1 MFSFCQLCIDSIIW
15 KDIYLI
21 KLLYYFMFDKLPISS
36 KTEKIL
42 TKSLDEPISAEDA
55 NYLINI
61 KGSDLYPLLATADY
75 LRQEIAGNNVTF
87 INNCNINFT
96 NICTVRCGFCAF
108 GKDADDPEAYILDDE
123 AILKKAQRAVDK
135 GAHEFCVMGGVLPDA
150 DVEYYEH
157 LLQLLKGEFPNIM
170 IHGFSPTMIKDA
182 SVVSGIS
189 VEDAFERL
197 KSAGLDTLPGTA
209 AEILTDRSREIICPE
224 KVTTQEWI
232 DIVKTAHE
240 VGIPGS
246 ATIMY
251 GHVET
256 PEERVEHIDII
267 RKIQQET
274 HGFTEFIPMTFMHE
288 YSPIFLEGQQNLGAT
303 GTEDL
308 KLYAVARLMLKDLIP
323 NIQVSWVKMGFRF
336 AQVSLTAGANDLGG
350 TLGGDE
356 LSEASG
362 APDGVEASIDTLSN
376 MVRDL
381 GRNPI
386 ERNSK
391 YTEFYPIESKSS
403 DVKIVSK

>member
-1 MFSFCQLCIDSIIW
+1 
-15 KDIYLI
+15 
-21 KLLYYFMFDKLPISS
+21 MFDKIPISS

-42 TKSLDEPISAEDA
+42 TKSLDEQITVEEA
-55 NYLINI
+55 NHLMNI
-61 KGSDLYPLLATADY
+61 KGPDLYPLLATADY
-75 LRQEIAGNNVTF
+75 LRHEIVGDDVTF

-108 GKDADDPEAYILDDE
+108 GKDADDPEAYILNDE
-123 AILKKAQRAVDK
+123 QILAKAQGAVDK

-150 DVEYYEH
+150 DIEYYEH
-157 LLQLLKGEFPNIM
+157 LMHLLKDEYPNVM
-170 IHGFSPTMIKDA
+170 IHGFSPTMVRDA
-182 SVVSGIS
+182 CVVSGIDIA
-189 VEDAFERL
+189 EGFERL
-197 KSAGLDTLPGTA
+197 RDAGLDTLPGTA

-224 KVTTQEWI
+224 KVTVAEWI
-232 DIVKTAHE
+232 DAVKTAHE

-256 PEERVEHIDII
+256 LEERVEHIDII
-267 RKIQQET
+267 RRLQEET

-288 YSPIFLEGQQNLGAT
+288 YSPIFLEGQTNLGAS

-308 KLYAVARLMLKDLIP
+308 KLYAVSRLMLRDLIP

-336 AQVSLTAGANDLGG
+336 AQVALTAGTNDLGG

-356 LSEASG
+356 LSAASG
-362 APDGVEASIDTLSN
+362 APDGGEASIETLDS
-376 MVRDL
+376 MVRNL
-381 GRNPI
+381 GRKPI

-391 YTEFYPIESKSS
+391 YTEFYPIAQGIELPSK
-403 DVKIVSK
+403 

>member
-1 MFSFCQLCIDSIIW
+1 
-15 KDIYLI
+15 
-21 KLLYYFMFDKLPISS
+21 MFDKLPVTP

-42 TKSLDEPISAEDA
+42 TKSLDEEISVEEA
-55 NYLINI
+55 NYLMNI

-75 LRQEIAGNNVTF
+75 LREQIVGNDVTF

-123 AILKKAQRAVDK
+123 AILAKAQGAVEN

-150 DVEYYEH
+150 DIEYYEH
-157 LLQLLKGEFPNIM
+157 ILHLLKGEYPKVL
-170 IHGFSPTMIKDA
+170 IHGFSPTMIYDA
-182 SVVSGIS
+182 SIASGIS
-189 VEDAFERL
+189 VAEGCERL
-197 KSAGLDTLPGTA
+197 KDAGLDTLPGTA
-209 AEILTDRSREIICPE
+209 AEILTERSRDLICPE
-224 KVTTQEWI
+224 KVSVEEWV
-232 DIVKTAHE
+232 DVVRTAHE

-256 PEERVEHIDII
+256 LEERVEHIDVI
-267 RKIQQET
+267 RKLQEET

-288 YSPIFLEGQQNLGAT
+288 YSPIYLEGQSNLGAT

-308 KLYAVARLMLKDLIP
+308 KLYAVSRLMLRDLIP

-336 AQVSLTAGANDLGG
+336 AQVSLTAGTNDLGG

-356 LSEASG
+356 LSAASG
-362 APDGVEASIDTLSN
+362 APDGVDASIDTLGSI
-376 MVRDL
+376 VRNL

-386 ERNSK
+386 ERNST
-391 YTEFYPIESKSS
+391 YSEFYPIDSTIGMASK
-403 DVKIVSK
+403 

>member
-1 MFSFCQLCIDSIIW
+1 
-15 KDIYLI
+15 
-21 KLLYYFMFDKLPISS
+21 MFDKLPISS
-36 KTEKIL
+36 KTERIL
-42 TKSLDEPISAEDA
+42 SKSLDEPISVEEGK
-55 NYLINI
+55 YLMNI
-61 KGSDLYPLLATADY
+61 KGPDFYPLLATADY
-75 LRQEIAGNNVTF
+75 LRHEIVGDNVTF

-96 NICTVRCGFCAF
+96 NICTVKCGFCAF
-108 GKDADDPEAYILDDE
+108 GKDADDPEAYILNDE
-123 AILKKAQRAVDK
+123 QILQKARGAVEK

-157 LLQLLKGEFPNIM
+157 LLQLLKGEYPDVL
-170 IHGFSPTMIKDA
+170 IHGFSPTMINDA
-182 SVVSGIS
+182 ALVSGID
-189 VEDAFERL
+189 VAEACERL
-197 KSAGLDTLPGTA
+197 KVAGLDTLPGTA
-209 AEILTDRSREIICPE
+209 AEILTDRSRDLICPE
-224 KVTTQEWI
+224 KVSVDEWVN
-232 DIVKTAHE
+232 IVKTAHE

-256 PEERVEHIDII
+256 LEERVDHIEVI
-267 RKIQQET
+267 RRLQEDT

-288 YSPIFLEGQQNLGAT
+288 YSPIFLEGQTNLGAT

-308 KLYAVARLMLKDLIP
+308 KLYAVSRLMLRDLIP

-362 APDGVEASIDTLSN
+362 APDGVDASIDTLGSI
-376 MVRDL
+376 VRNL

-391 YTEFYPIESKSS
+391 YTEFYPIESTKLEMP
-403 DVKIVSK
+403 SK

>member
-1 MFSFCQLCIDSIIW
+1 
-15 KDIYLI
+15 
-21 KLLYYFMFDKLPISS
+21 MFDKLPSSS

-42 TKSLDEPISAEDA
+42 TKSLDEEISVEEA
-55 NYLINI
+55 NYLMNI

-75 LRQEIAGNNVTF
+75 LRSQIVGDNVTF

-108 GKDADDPEAYILDDE
+108 GKDEDDPEAYILNDE
-123 AILKKAQRAVDK
+123 QILAKAQGAVEK

-150 DVEYYEH
+150 DIEYYEH
-157 LLQLLKGEFPNIM
+157 LMQLLKGEYPDVM

-182 SVVSGIS
+182 CEVSGIDIA
-189 VEDAFERL
+189 EGCERL
-197 KSAGLDTLPGTA
+197 KEAGLDTLPGTA
-209 AEILTDRSREIICPE
+209 AEILTDRSRDLICPE
-224 KVTTQEWI
+224 KVSVAEWI

-256 PEERVEHIDII
+256 LEERVEHIDII
-267 RKIQQET
+267 RQIQQDT
-274 HGFTEFIPMTFMHE
+274 GGFTEFIPMTFMHE
-288 YSPIFLEGQQNLGAT
+288 YSPIFLEGQSNLGAT
-303 GTEDL
+303 GTQDL
-308 KLYAVARLMLKDLIP
+308 KLYAVSRLMLRDLIP

-336 AQVSLTAGANDLGG
+336 AQVVLTAGANDLGG

-362 APDGVEASIDTLSN
+362 APDGVEASIETLSR
-376 MVRDL
+376 MVKDL
-381 GRNPI
+381 GRNPV
-386 ERNSK
+386 ERNSE
-391 YTEFYPIESKSS
+391 YTEFY
-403 DVKIVSK
+403 KID

>member
-1 MFSFCQLCIDSIIW
+1 
-15 KDIYLI
+15 
-21 KLLYYFMFDKLPISS
+21 MFDKLPISS

-42 TKSLDEPISAEDA
+42 TKSLDEAISVEEA
-55 NYLINI
+55 NHLMNI
-61 KGSDLYPLLATADY
+61 KGPDLYPLLATADY
-75 LRQEIAGNNVTF
+75 LRHKIVGDNVTF

-108 GKDADDPEAYILDDE
+108 GKDADDPEAYIMNDE
-123 AILKKAQRAVDK
+123 QILSKAEDAVQK

-150 DVEYYEH
+150 DIEYYEH
-157 LLQLLKGEFPNIM
+157 LLHLLKDEYPDVM
-170 IHGFSPTMIKDA
+170 IHGFSPTMINDA
-182 SVVSGIS
+182 CMVSGMDIA
-189 VEDAFERL
+189 EGCERL
-197 KSAGLDTLPGTA
+197 KDAGLDTLPGTA
-209 AEILTDRSREIICPE
+209 AEILTDRSRDLICPE
-224 KVTTQEWI
+224 KVSVSEWI

-256 PEERVEHIDII
+256 LEERVEHIDII
-267 RKIQQET
+267 RQLQEDT

-288 YSPIFLEGQQNLGAT
+288 YSPIFLEGQSNLGAT

-308 KLYAVARLMLKDLIP
+308 KLYAVSRLMLRDVIP

-362 APDGVEASIDTLSN
+362 APDGVDASIDTLSN
-376 MVRDL
+376 MVKNLD
-381 GRNPI
+381 RNPI

-391 YTEFYPIESKSS
+391 YTEFYPIGEKKVFASK
-403 DVKIVSK
+403 

>member
-1 MFSFCQLCIDSIIW
+1 
-15 KDIYLI
+15 
-21 KLLYYFMFDKLPISS
+21 
-36 KTEKIL
+36 L
-42 TKSLDEPISAEDA
+42 TKSLDEQITVEEA
-55 NYLINI
+55 NHLMNI
-61 KGSDLYPLLATADY
+61 TGPDLYPLLATADY
-75 LRQEIAGNNVTF
+75 LRQQIVGDDVTF

-108 GKDADDPEAYILDDE
+108 GKDADDPEAYILNDE
-123 AILKKAQRAVDK
+123 QILAKAQGAVEK

-150 DVEYYEH
+150 DIEYYEH
-157 LLQLLKGEFPNIM
+157 LMHLLKDEYPNVM
-170 IHGFSPTMIKDA
+170 IHGFSPTMIRDA
-182 SVVSGIS
+182 CVVSGIDLA
-189 VEDAFERL
+189 EGCERL
-197 KSAGLDTLPGTA
+197 RDAGLDTLPGTA

-224 KVTTQEWI
+224 KVSVAEWI
-232 DIVKTAHE
+232 EAVRTAHE

-256 PEERVEHIDII
+256 LEERVEHIDII
-267 RKIQQET
+267 RNLQEET

-288 YSPIFLEGQQNLGAT
+288 YSPIFLEGQTNLGAS

-308 KLYAVARLMLKDLIP
+308 KLYAVSRLMLRDLIP

-336 AQVSLTAGANDLGG
+336 AQVALTAGTNDLGG

-362 APDGVEASIDTLSN
+362 APDGVEASIETLDS
-376 MVRDL
+376 MVRNL

-391 YTEFYPIESKSS
+391 YTEFYPIAQGIELPSK
-403 DVKIVSK
+403 

>member
-1 MFSFCQLCIDSIIW
+1 
-15 KDIYLI
+15 
-21 KLLYYFMFDKLPISS
+21 MFDKLPISS
-36 KTEKIL
+36 KTERIL
-42 TKSLDEPISAEDA
+42 SKSLDEAISVEEA
-55 NYLINI
+55 NHLMNI
-61 KGSDLYPLLATADY
+61 KGPDLYPLLATADY
-75 LRQEIAGNNVTF
+75 LRHEIVGDNVTF

-108 GKDADDPEAYILDDE
+108 GKDADDPEAYILNDE
-123 AILKKAQRAVDK
+123 QILQKAQGAVEK

-157 LLQLLKGEFPNIM
+157 LLQLLKGEYPDVL
-170 IHGFSPTMIKDA
+170 IHGFSPTMINDA
-182 SVVSGIS
+182 ALVSGID
-189 VEDAFERL
+189 VAEACERL

-209 AEILTDRSREIICPE
+209 AEILTDRSRDLICPE
-224 KVTTQEWI
+224 KVSVDEWVN
-232 DIVKTAHE
+232 IVKTAHE

-256 PEERVEHIDII
+256 LEERVEHIDVI
-267 RKIQQET
+267 RRLQEET

-288 YSPIFLEGQQNLGAT
+288 YSPIFLEGQTNLGAT

-308 KLYAVARLMLKDLIP
+308 KLYAVSRLMLRDLIP

-362 APDGVEASIDTLSN
+362 APDGVDASIDTLGSI
-376 MVRDL
+376 VRNL

-391 YTEFYPIESKSS
+391 YTEFYPIESTKLEMP
-403 DVKIVSK
+403 SK

>member
-1 MFSFCQLCIDSIIW
+1 
-15 KDIYLI
+15 
-21 KLLYYFMFDKLPISS
+21 MFDKLPVSS

-42 TKSLDEPISAEDA
+42 TKSLDEQITVEEA
-55 NYLINI
+55 NHLMKIQ
-61 KGSDLYPLLATADY
+61 GSDLYPLLATADY
-75 LRQEIAGNNVTF
+75 LRQQIVGDNVTF

-108 GKDADDPEAYILDDE
+108 GKDADDPEAYILSDE
-123 AILKKAQRAVDK
+123 QILNKAQGAVEK

-150 DVEYYEH
+150 DIEYYEH
-157 LLQLLKGEFPNIM
+157 LLQLLKGEYPNVM
-170 IHGFSPTMIKDA
+170 IHGFSPTMINDA
-182 SVVSGIS
+182 CLVSGLDIA
-189 VEDAFERL
+189 EGCERL
-197 KSAGLDTLPGTA
+197 RDAGLDTLPGTA
-209 AEILTDRSREIICPE
+209 AEILTDRSRDLICPE
-224 KVTTQEWI
+224 KVSVNEWV

-256 PEERVEHIDII
+256 LEERVEHIDII
-267 RKIQQET
+267 RKLQEET

-288 YSPIFLEGQQNLGAT
+288 YSPIFLEGQSNLGAT

-308 KLYAVARLMLKDLIP
+308 KLYAVSRLMLRDLIP

-336 AQVSLTAGANDLGG
+336 AQVALTAGTNDLGG

-362 APDGVEASIDTLSN
+362 APDGVDASIDTLSN
-376 MVRDL
+376 MVKNL

-391 YTEFYPIESKSS
+391 YTEFYPIKSDKALASK
-403 DVKIVSK
+403 

>member
-1 MFSFCQLCIDSIIW
+1 
-15 KDIYLI
+15 
-21 KLLYYFMFDKLPISS
+21 MFDRLPVSAE
-36 KTEKIL
+36 TERIL
-42 TKSLDEPISAEDA
+42 TKSLDEAISVEEA
-55 NYLINI
+55 NHLMNI
-61 KGSDLYPLLATADY
+61 QGSDLYPLLATADY
-75 LRQEIAGNNVTF
+75 LRGEIVGDNVTF

-108 GKDADDPEAYILDDE
+108 GKDADDPDAYILTDDD
-123 AILKKAQRAVDK
+123 ILAKAAGAVEN

-150 DVEYYEH
+150 DIEYYEH
-157 LLQLLKGEFPNIM
+157 LLQLLKGEYPDVM
-170 IHGFSPTMIKDA
+170 IHGFSPTMINDA
-182 SVVSGIS
+182 CILSGIDIA
-189 VEDAFERL
+189 EGCERL

-209 AEILTDRSREIICPE
+209 AEILTDRSRELICPE
-224 KVTTQEWI
+224 KVGVAEWI

-256 PEERVEHIDII
+256 MAERVEHIDII
-267 RKIQQET
+267 RNIQQET

-288 YSPIFLEGQQNLGAT
+288 YSPIFLEGQKDLGAT

-308 KLYAVARLMLKDLIP
+308 KLYAVARLMLRDLIP
-323 NIQVSWVKMGFRF
+323 NIQVSWVKMGYRF

-362 APDGVEASIDTLSN
+362 APDGVDASIDTLSKLIRN
-376 MVRDL
+376 L

-391 YTEFYPIESKSS
+391 YTEFYPLSK
-403 DVKIVSK
+403 

>member
-1 MFSFCQLCIDSIIW
+1 
-15 KDIYLI
+15 
-21 KLLYYFMFDKLPISS
+21 MFDKLPVSS

-42 TKSLDEPISAEDA
+42 IKSLDEPISYEEATH
-55 NYLINI
+55 LMNI
-61 KGSDLYPLLATADY
+61 KGADLYPLLATADY
-75 LRQEIAGNNVTF
+75 LRNEIVGDNVTF

-96 NICTVRCGFCAF
+96 NICTVKCGFCAF
-108 GKDADDPEAYILDDE
+108 GKDADDPEAYILNDDE
-123 AILKKAQRAVDK
+123 ILTKAQGAVEK
-135 GAHEFCVMGGVLPDA
+135 GAREFCVMGGVLPDA
-150 DVEYYEH
+150 DIEYYEH
-157 LLQLLKGEFPNIM
+157 LLQLLKDKYPDVM
-170 IHGFSPTMIKDA
+170 IHGFSPTMINDA
-182 SVVSGIS
+182 CVVSGIDIA
-189 VEDAFERL
+189 EGCERL
-197 KSAGLDTLPGTA
+197 RDAGLDTLPGTA
-209 AEILTDRSREIICPE
+209 AEILTDRSRDLICPE
-224 KVTTQEWI
+224 KVSVSQWV
-232 DIVKTAHE
+232 DIVRTAHE

-256 PEERVEHIDII
+256 LEERVKHIEVI
-267 RKIQQET
+267 RDLQLET

-288 YSPIFLEGQQNLGAT
+288 YSPIFLEGKCNLGAT

-356 LSEASG
+356 LSAASG
-362 APDGVEASIDTLSN
+362 APDGVDASIDTLGSI
-376 MVRDL
+376 VRNL

-391 YTEFYPIESKSS
+391 YSEFYPI
-403 DVKIVSK
+403 D